1 MYELEAVEL
10 LPPQGP
16 LARVPLV
23 GPLDRDYIA
32 SEMTAATDATI
43 PARAG
48 LPAGP
53 SAVALMQAGHI
64 VVPGTGMPVLALHG
78 PFPIRAALAVAGDEL
93 LVRPLPPLVPS
104 TRLHRRDIAIIQIER
119 GHWYA
124 FGRIIICIRRE
135 KGPTLRLMSPPLPGV
150 PDGGETLGR
159 ILRAWW
165 RAGT

>member
-10 LPPQGP
+10 LPPQRP
-16 LARVPLV
+16 LARVSLV

-32 SEMTAATDATI
+32 SETTAATDATI

-53 SAVALMQAGHI
+53 SAVALTHAGHI
-64 VVPGTGMPVLALHG
+64 VVSGTGMPVLALHG

-104 TRLHRRDIAIIQIER
+104 TRLHRRDISIIQIER

-124 FGRIIICIRRE
+124 FGRIIVCIRRE